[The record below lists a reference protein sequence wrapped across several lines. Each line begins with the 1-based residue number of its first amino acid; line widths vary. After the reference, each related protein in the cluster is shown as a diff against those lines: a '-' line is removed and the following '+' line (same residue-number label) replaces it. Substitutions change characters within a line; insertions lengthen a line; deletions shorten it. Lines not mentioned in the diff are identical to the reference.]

1 MQLLSQLKN
10 KFKNIYEN
18 LTNEANDYHLI
29 QILENE
35 IVSCLSGESKLRGSN
50 LFDKF
55 HLTSQFTSAIKE
67 MDLVKINN
75 AVMIADRLSDMDN
88 YIWKT
93 SERKLIQLKFGDIKN
108 KFATKYELY

>member
-1 MQLLSQLKN
+1 M
-10 KFKNIYEN
+10 
-18 LTNEANDYHLI
+18 I

-55 HLTSQFTSAIKE
+55 HLTSQFTTAIKE

-75 AVMIADRLSDMDN
+75 AVIIAERLSDMDN

-93 SERKLIQLKFGDIKN
+93 SERKLIQLKFGEIKN
-108 KFATKYELY
+108 KFTSKYELY